1 VSPDPFIETFT
12 GVRFRPLAPVVRHIR
27 IEDVAHALAN
37 QCRFSGHVRHR
48 YSVAEHSVRVS
59 ELVAAWRAPRSVV
72 LWALLHDASEAYL
85 VDLPTPLKA
94 HALIGNGYRASED
107 HLMRAVSKRFRLPK
121 KQPPIVARA
130 DAVLLATEVRDLMFN
145 RPAHWRKLTEKPL
158 PDRIRPWPPDV
169 AEYEFLRRF
178 RLLTGGKSHG

>member
-1 VSPDPFIETFT
+1 VSPDPFIETYR
-12 GVRFRPLAPVVRHIR
+12 GVRFRPLAPIVDDIC
-27 IEDVAHALAN
+27 IEDIAHALAN

-59 ELVAAWRAPRSVV
+59 ELVASWGAPRAVV

-85 VDLPTPLKA
+85 VDLPTPLKG
-94 HALIGNGYRASED
+94 HPLIGNGYRSSE
-107 HLMRAVSKRFRLPK
+107 HRLMKAVCRRFRLPPN
-121 KQPPIVARA
+121 QPPVVARA

-145 RPAHWRKLTEKPL
+145 RPAHWRKLVEKPL
-158 PDRIRPWPPDV
+158 PERIRPWPPDV

-178 RLLTGGKSHG
+178 RLLSGGTRHG